1 MSTIDD
7 IRRSSEN
14 PQNVLDSKF
23 ELDPLP
29 YEEQAMLFS
38 KHLRPTFDQIIGD
51 EISLDRI
58 DTRMLIRSVAVY
70 GGEDVIKSNGNLLAH
85 FLPYYK
91 TSGDSKSS
99 DDQILAYRQQTY
111 MPNLLSDIIDQVIG
125 HIFREPPIIRPTS
138 QASRDIEFFNNFI
151 NSSTPMQESLMAVIQ
166 KSLKDVF
173 VYGKTIHYLDEI
185 VDGAERR
192 PTLMTINLDQVQEWK
207 ISQGKLAYLQLRP
220 VPQMTESERN
230 NRPNII
236 YRQDV
241 FFANPY
247 RLVTYEM
254 NPERNNEIRV
264 IAERPI
270 LINGIELEDMPIYMI
285 GIEGLSYDKEKPV
298 YNNAVNTISALYRI
312 MADYYNNLRLSASP
326 MLVIKS
332 NATSVRDQAASNVRI
347 SPNFVLSLTE
357 NDTAE
362 FLEIKGKSIESLRQ
376 QVDDLLR
383 MLQDTAIPALG
394 AAAGAESGMALSIK
408 ANSQSGFMKKAADCV
423 SCSFEAICDDIGI
436 LYGLNSTVEIQFS
449 NNFMLGTVDPNSLPH
464 LAMMLKE
471 GLITEEIYIYNLKRS
486 GMLPSNI
493 DTNELREILMRNLEA
508 MRDQQAQELE
518 NQRIAAE
525 TEVNEEVEEDREMPD
540 TAEEAEARLR
550 RQEQEAS

>member
-1 MSTIDD
+1 MTNI
-7 IRRSSEN
+7 IN
-14 PQNVLDSKF
+14 PLESISNAQNVLDSQF

-29 YEEQAMLFS
+29 NEPEARLFS
-38 KHLRPTFDQIIGD
+38 RYLKPTFDQIIGD
-51 EISLDRI
+51 AINLDKI
-58 DTRMLIRSVAVY
+58 DTRMLIRSAAVY
-70 GGEDVIKSNGNLLAH
+70 GGEDVIKSNPKLLAH

-91 TSGDSKSS
+91 TSGDTTASRE
-99 DDQILAYRQQTY
+99 QIATYRQQTY
-111 MPNLLSDIIDQVIG
+111 MPNLLSDIIDQVVG
-125 HIFREPPIIRPTS
+125 HIFREPPIIRPTA
-138 QASRDIEFFNNFI
+138 QRGRDLEFFNRFI
-151 NSSTPMQESLMAVIQ
+151 ESSTPMQESLMAVIQ
-166 KSLKDVF
+166 KSLKDIF

-185 VDGAERR
+185 VDGSDRY
-192 PTLMTINLDQVQEWK
+192 PTLMTINFDQVQEWK
-207 ISQGKLAYLQLRP
+207 VSQGKLAYLELRP
-220 VPQMTESERN
+220 VRQDVQDDTT
-230 NRPNII
+230 NRVRTY

-247 RLVTYEM
+247 RLVTYELTEDM
-254 NPERNNEIRV
+254 QGVRI
-264 IAERPI
+264 IGERPI
-270 LINGIELEDMPIYMI
+270 LINGVEVEDMPIYMI

-312 MADYYNNLRLSASP
+312 MADYYNNLRLSAAP

-423 SCSFEAICDDIGI
+423 SSSFETMCNDIGE

-449 NNFMLGTVDPNSLPH
+449 NNFMLGTIDPNSLPH

-486 GMLPSNI
+486 GLLPSNI
-493 DTNELREILMRNLEA
+493 DTNELREILIQNLQN
-508 MRDQQAQELE
+508 MRDERAQELE
-518 NQRIAAE
+518 NQRVAAE
-525 TEVNEEVEEDREMPD
+525 REQNEQVEEDRELPD
-540 TAEEAEARLR
+540 TAEEAEARRR
-550 RQEQEAS
+550 RQEQEDS

>member
-1 MSTIDD
+1 MSTTIETL
-7 IRRSSEN
+7 RSS
-14 PQNVLDSKF
+14 QNLKTVLDSHF
-23 ELDPLP
+23 NLEPLP
-29 YEEQAMLFS
+29 NEAQARIFT
-38 KHLRPTFDQIIGD
+38 KYLRPMFDQIIGD
-51 EISLDRI
+51 EIYLDEI

-70 GGEDVIKSNGNLLAH
+70 GGEDVIKSNPKLLAH

-91 TSGDSKSS
+91 TSGDATAS
-99 DDQILAYRQQTY
+99 DEQILSYRQQTY

-125 HIFREPPIIRPTS
+125 HIFREPPIIRPTA
-138 QASRDIEFFNNFI
+138 QAGRDVEFFSRFI
-151 NSSTPMQESLMAVIQ
+151 SSATPMQEGLMSVIQ
-166 KSLKDVF
+166 KALKDVF

-185 VDGAERR
+185 VDGTERY

-220 VPQMTESERN
+220 VQQEIEDERA
-230 NRPNII
+230 NRTRTV
-236 YRQDV
+236 YRQDI
-241 FFANPY
+241 FYANPY
-247 RLVTYEM
+247 RLVTYELV
-254 NPERNNEIRV
+254 PERDNEIRI

-270 LINGIELEDMPIYMI
+270 LINGVEVQDMPIYMI

-357 NDTAE
+357 KDTAE

-408 ANSQSGFMKKAADCV
+408 ANSQSGFMKKSADCV
-423 SCSFEAICDDIGI
+423 SCSFQAICDDIGE

-486 GMLPSNI
+486 GLLPSNI
-493 DTNELREILMRNLEA
+493 DTNELRETLMQNLEA
-508 MRDQQAQELE
+508 MRNERAQELE
-518 NQRIAAE
+518 NQRLAAE
-525 TEVNEEVEEDREMPD
+525 RDVNDQVDEEREVPD
-540 TAEEAEARLR
+540 TAEEAEARRR
-550 RQEQEAS
+550 RQEQEDS

>member
-1 MSTIDD
+1 MTNI
-7 IRRSSEN
+7 IN
-14 PQNVLDSKF
+14 PLESISNAQNVLDSQF

-29 YEEQAMLFS
+29 NEPEARLFS
-38 KHLRPTFDQIIGD
+38 RYLKPTFDQIIGD
-51 EISLDRI
+51 AINLDKI
-58 DTRMLIRSVAVY
+58 DTRMLIRSAAVY
-70 GGEDVIKSNGNLLAH
+70 GGEDVIKSNPKLLAH

-91 TSGDSKSS
+91 TSGDTRASYE
-99 DDQILAYRQQTY
+99 QIATYRQQTY
-111 MPNLLSDIIDQVIG
+111 MPNLLSDIIDQVVG
-125 HIFREPPIIRPTS
+125 HIFREPPIIRPTA
-138 QASRDIEFFNNFI
+138 QRGRDLEFFNRFI
-151 NSSTPMQESLMAVIQ
+151 ESSTPMQESLMAVIQ
-166 KSLKDVF
+166 KSLKDIF

-185 VDGAERR
+185 VDGSDRY
-192 PTLMTINLDQVQEWK
+192 PTLMTINFDQVQEWK
-207 ISQGKLAYLQLRP
+207 VSQGKLAYLELRP
-220 VPQMTESERN
+220 VRQDVQDDTT
-230 NRPNII
+230 NRVRTY

-247 RLVTYEM
+247 RLVTYELTEDM
-254 NPERNNEIRV
+254 QGVRI
-264 IAERPI
+264 IGERPI
-270 LINGIELEDMPIYMI
+270 LINGVEVQDMPIYMI

-312 MADYYNNLRLSASP
+312 MADYYNNLRLSAAP

-423 SCSFEAICDDIGI
+423 SCSFEAMCNDIGE

-449 NNFMLGTVDPNSLPH
+449 NNFMLGTIDPNSLPH

-486 GMLPSNI
+486 GLLPSNI
-493 DTNELREILMRNLEA
+493 DTNELREILIQNLQN
-508 MRDQQAQELE
+508 MRDERAQELE
-518 NQRIAAE
+518 NQRVAAE
-525 TEVNEEVEEDREMPD
+525 REQNEQVEEDRELPD
-540 TAEEAEARLR
+540 TAEEAEARRR
-550 RQEQEAS
+550 RQEQEDS

>member
-1 MSTIDD
+1 MTNI
-7 IRRSSEN
+7 IN
-14 PQNVLDSKF
+14 PLESISNAQNVLDSQF

-29 YEEQAMLFS
+29 NEPEARLFS
-38 KHLRPTFDQIIGD
+38 RYLKPTFDQIIGD
-51 EISLDRI
+51 AINLDKI
-58 DTRMLIRSVAVY
+58 DTRMLIRSAAVY
-70 GGEDVIKSNGNLLAH
+70 GGEDVIKSNPKLLAH

-91 TSGDSKSS
+91 TSGDTRASYE
-99 DDQILAYRQQTY
+99 QIATYRQQTY
-111 MPNLLSDIIDQVIG
+111 MPNLLSDIIDQVVG
-125 HIFREPPIIRPTS
+125 HIFREPPIIRPTA
-138 QASRDIEFFNNFI
+138 QRGRDLEFFNRFI
-151 NSSTPMQESLMAVIQ
+151 ESSTPMQESLMAVIQ
-166 KSLKDVF
+166 KSLKDIF

-185 VDGAERR
+185 VDGSDRY
-192 PTLMTINLDQVQEWK
+192 PTLMTINFDQVQEWK
-207 ISQGKLAYLQLRP
+207 VSQGKLAYLELRP
-220 VPQMTESERN
+220 VRQDVQDDTT
-230 NRPNII
+230 NRVRTY

-247 RLVTYEM
+247 RLVTYELTEDM
-254 NPERNNEIRV
+254 QGVRI
-264 IAERPI
+264 IGERPI
-270 LINGIELEDMPIYMI
+270 LINGVEVQDMPIYMI

-312 MADYYNNLRLSASP
+312 MADYYNNLRLSAAP

-423 SCSFEAICDDIGI
+423 SCSFEAMCNDIGE

-449 NNFMLGTVDPNSLPH
+449 NNFMLGTIDPNSLPH

-486 GMLPSNI
+486 GLLPSNI
-493 DTNELREILMRNLEA
+493 DTNELREILIQNLQN
-508 MRDQQAQELE
+508 MRDERAQELD
-518 NQRIAAE
+518 NQRVAAE
-525 TEVNEEVEEDREMPD
+525 REQNEQVEEDRELPD
-540 TAEEAEARLR
+540 TAEEAEARRR
-550 RQEQEAS
+550 RQEQEDS

>member
-1 MSTIDD
+1 MTNI
-7 IRRSSEN
+7 IN
-14 PQNVLDSKF
+14 PLESISNAQNVLDSQF

-29 YEEQAMLFS
+29 NEPEARLFS
-38 KHLRPTFDQIIGD
+38 RYLKPTFDQIIGD
-51 EISLDRI
+51 AINLDKI
-58 DTRMLIRSVAVY
+58 DTRMLIRSAAVY
-70 GGEDVIKSNGNLLAH
+70 GGEDVIKSNPKLLAH

-91 TSGDSKSS
+91 TSGDTRASYE
-99 DDQILAYRQQTY
+99 QIATYRQQTY
-111 MPNLLSDIIDQVIG
+111 MPNLLSDIIDQVVG
-125 HIFREPPIIRPTS
+125 HIFREPPIIRPTA
-138 QASRDIEFFNNFI
+138 QRGRDLEFFNRFI
-151 NSSTPMQESLMAVIQ
+151 ESSTPMQESLMAVIQ
-166 KSLKDVF
+166 KSLKDIF

-185 VDGAERR
+185 VDGSDRY
-192 PTLMTINLDQVQEWK
+192 PTLMTINFDQVQEWK
-207 ISQGKLAYLQLRP
+207 VSQGKLAYLELRP
-220 VPQMTESERN
+220 VRQDVQDDAT
-230 NRPNII
+230 NRVRTY

-247 RLVTYEM
+247 RLVTYELTEDM
-254 NPERNNEIRV
+254 QGVRI
-264 IAERPI
+264 IGERPI
-270 LINGIELEDMPIYMI
+270 LINGVEVQDMPIYMI

-312 MADYYNNLRLSASP
+312 MADYYNNLRLSAAP

-423 SCSFEAICDDIGI
+423 SSSFETMCNDIGE
-436 LYGLNSTVEIQFS
+436 LYGLNSSIEIQFS
-449 NNFMLGTVDPNSLPH
+449 NNFMLGTIDPNSLPH

-486 GMLPSNI
+486 GLLPSNI
-493 DTNELREILMRNLEA
+493 DTNELREILIQNLQN
-508 MRDQQAQELE
+508 MRDERAQELE
-518 NQRIAAE
+518 NQRVAAE
-525 TEVNEEVEEDREMPD
+525 REQNEQVEEDRELPD
-540 TAEEAEARLR
+540 TAEQAEARQR
-550 RQEQEAS
+550 RQEQEDS